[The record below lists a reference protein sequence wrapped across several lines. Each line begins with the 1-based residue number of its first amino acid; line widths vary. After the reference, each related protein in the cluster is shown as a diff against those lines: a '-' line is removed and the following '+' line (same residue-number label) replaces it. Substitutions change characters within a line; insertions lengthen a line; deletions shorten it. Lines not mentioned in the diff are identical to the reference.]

1 VLVRGFDRPQIH
13 LDVQRHHD
21 GERKTRALLDWVVEH
36 GPGPGIVYAVT
47 QRDTEELAAALVD
60 RGIRAGAYHGGLPH
74 REREEVQERFMEDG
88 EIDVMVATIAF
99 GMGVDKPD
107 VRFVVHHGVSES
119 IDAYYQ
125 EIGRAARDG
134 KPARAVLFYRTEDLG
149 TRRFQASGRVD
160 REVLDRM
167 ARGLRAVP
175 DRDIDPKDIAED
187 LGLSKTRAATALHRL
202 EDVDIAVVG
211 DDGSV
216 HASPGIAGMDDAALE
231 LAVDE
236 AERAEEEREAFERS
250 RVEMVRSYAEHEGCR
265 RAFILGYFGEGYDP
279 PCGNCDNCDRG
290 LSEPASARRSM
301 FRVGQ
306 RVAHGRWGGGT
317 VAEVRDGQVTVVFD
331 SVGYKTLDEAL
342 VREHRLLTALA

>member
-1 VLVRGFDRPQIH
+1 
-13 LDVQRHHD
+13 
-21 GERKTRALLDWVVEH
+21 
-36 GPGPGIVYAVT
+36 
-47 QRDTEELAAALVD
+47 
-60 RGIRAGAYHGGLPH
+60 
-74 REREEVQERFMEDG
+74 
-88 EIDVMVATIAF
+88 VATIAF

-167 ARGLRAVP
+167 ARGLRAAP
-175 DRDIDPKDIAED
+175 DRDIDPQDIAED

-202 EDVDIAVVG
+202 EDVDVAVVG

-250 RVEMVRSYAEHEGCR
+250 RVEMVRSYAEHDGCR

-279 PCGNCDNCDRG
+279 PCGNCDFCDRG
-290 LSEPASARRSM
+290 GVEPEEDSSLPGVGH
-301 FRVGQ
+301 RV
-306 RVAHGRWGGGT
+306 VHDEWGPGT
-317 VAEVRDGQVTVVFD
+317 VAGHGDDQITVVFD
-331 SVGYKTLDEAL
+331 SVGYKTLSAEL
-342 VREHRLLTALA
+342 VLRKGMLRPA